1 MRLTL
6 ILSLSLL
13 IWAMPAS
20 SDLSLE
26 DFEKIRTLLRE
37 DVRVIV
43 REEIAASEKRMR
55 AEIAASE
62 KRTKTEITASER
74 RMREYVSQEIKIVN
88 MTISEMDKRL
98 EQIFGLVIVLVA
110 FIGVVVGI
118 PQIIVATQRKHQR
131 AQDEK
136 IEEQQKQIEA
146 QHEQIEAL
154 RQEMEARKIERP
166 VTP

>member
-6 ILSLSLL
+6 ILSLILL

-20 SDLSLE
+20 SELSLE

-37 DVRVIV
+37 DVRIIV
-43 REEIAASEKRMR
+43 REEIAASEKRMKV
-55 AEIAASE
+55 EIAASE
-62 KRTKTEITASER
+62 K

-136 IEEQQKQIEA
+136 IEAQQKQIEA

-154 RQEMEARKIERP
+154 RQEMEARKHEHA
-166 VTP
+166 VNTVN